1 MFLPT
6 VASYVV
12 VAMVLERLSTGV
24 DGLDALIEGGIPRGF
39 FVAVTGEPGCGK
51 TILSIHFT
59 AKGVEE
65 GDRCVYVTTEESRN
79 SILTQADMLGMDLKG
94 AVEQRKLVIIDALMG
109 LEDRWSLSSLDV
121 EHLLEKVIEAKK
133 ELGYGRARL
142 VIDSMSAFWLDKPV
156 MARRHSYTVK
166 KVLSKWD
173 FTTLAVS
180 QYAITTSEAF
190 GWGIEHVADGI
201 IRFRRAIRD
210 GVLQRYVLVEKMRQ
224 TNHSTVMH
232 SIKILPGKGLVIEKP
247 AAVSREDFALP
258 TKVTRRVLRSRI
270 KSEHE
275 IP

>member
-12 VAMVLERLSTGV
+12 GAMVLERLSTGV

-94 AVEQRKLVIIDALMG
+94 AVEKRKLVIIDALMG

-121 EHLLEKVIEAKK
+121 EHLLEKVICSFSARF
-133 ELGYGRARL
+133 LRVCGVRDIYIYSPRQGRRL
-142 VIDSMSAFWLDKPV
+142 DI
-156 MARRHSYTVK
+156 Y
-166 KVLSKWD
+166 
-173 FTTLAVS
+173 
-180 QYAITTSEAF
+180 YN
-190 GWGIEHVADGI
+190 
-201 IRFRRAIRD
+201 
-210 GVLQRYVLVEKMRQ
+210 
-224 TNHSTVMH
+224 NHTPQH
-232 SIKILPGKGLVIEKP
+232 I
-247 AAVSREDFALP
+247 
-258 TKVTRRVLRSRI
+258 
-270 KSEHE
+270 
-275 IP
+275 